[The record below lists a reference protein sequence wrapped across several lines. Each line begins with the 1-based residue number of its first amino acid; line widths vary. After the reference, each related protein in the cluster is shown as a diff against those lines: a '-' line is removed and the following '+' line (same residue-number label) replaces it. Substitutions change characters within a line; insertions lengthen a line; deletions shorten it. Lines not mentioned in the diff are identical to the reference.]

1 MTVGQLI
8 ECLVGKVSAIRG
20 HETDGTPFN
29 DIDVEAIK
37 NELESLGFDRNGM
50 EEMYNGM
57 TGRKMNTHIFIG
69 PTYYQRLKH
78 MVGDKMHCL
87 TMDHEVLTAD
97 GWKFF
102 ENITMEDMI
111 STLDDGEL
119 RYEHPIEL
127 LHYPDFA
134 GTLYHVHNDEI
145 DLLVT
150 YNHRMFVNRGNG
162 FELIEVSHLRG
173 YDGIEYAN
181 MNNGSNVNSITF
193 NHKSG
198 KTDIYYDKQP
208 VFCLQVPSEV
218 FYVRRNGKCTWTGN
232 SRARGPMTLL
242 TRQPLEGRSRDG
254 GLRFGKLYA
263 KVISKEWLVCNVQA
277 T

>member
-1 MTVGQLI
+1 MHITFTTLAVNQTHYFLSL
-8 ECLVGKVSAIRG
+8 CV
-20 HETDGTPFN
+20 
-29 DIDVEAIK
+29 
-37 NELESLGFDRNGM
+37 ELEKLGYNREGT
-50 EEMYNGM
+50 EELYNGM
-57 TGRKMNTHIFIG
+57 TGQKLKMELFIG

-78 MVGDKMHCL
+78 LVEDKIHCL